1 MPLYF
6 RIRFIAYK
14 CFFFLCF
21 RFCFCFSLC
30 RVTLCY
36 TISISFH
43 STFHQS
49 SINKFVTCNMQH
61 IHVYVPCTQPLK
73 FYSYPFVFFC
83 FFYYIY
89 VCAIYTTHPT
99 SRRPVNTFSLPFS
112 LFPYFVHRK
121 CILKVNIYR
130 VIIYLSNHYLSFCP
144 PKSEYGHR
152 QFYFSL
158 FFLLLGWILFAFLAC
173 IAGL

>member
-1 MPLYF
+1 M
-6 RIRFIAYK
+6 
-14 CFFFLCF
+14 
-21 RFCFCFSLC
+21 
-30 RVTLCY
+30 
-36 TISISFH
+36 
-43 STFHQS
+43 
-49 SINKFVTCNMQH
+49 
-61 IHVYVPCTQPLK
+61 
-73 FYSYPFVFFC
+73 
-83 FFYYIY
+83 
-89 VCAIYTTHPT
+89 
-99 SRRPVNTFSLPFS
+99 SRRPVNPFSLPFS